1 MRKYFLVVICIL
13 FIPSLG
19 QSQCTQ
25 YLDSVVY
32 SQDVV
37 FSAKEFYIHIF
48 LNNRKPIA
56 FIFSSD
62 YYLGESGMIMIYKG
76 GHCVCK
82 KNMLIC
88 TNTASTLL
96 PPPDV
101 FYFRWNKRKRVLQNL
116 KDGLFKRGEKFA
128 WKETISCP

>member
-13 FIPSLG
+13 LFSSLG

-37 FSAKEFYIHIF
+37 FSAKEFDIHIF
-48 LNNRKPIA
+48 LNDRKPIA
-56 FIFSSD
+56 FVFNS
-62 YYLGESGMIMIYKG
+62 YYAWDDG
-76 GHCVCK
+76 GLNIIHQGGVCFCE
-82 KNMLIC
+82 NNILIC
-88 TNTASTLL
+88 TDTISAPQS
-96 PPPDV
+96 PPDV
-101 FYFRWNKRKRVLQNL
+101 FYFRWNRRKRVLQNL
-116 KDGLFKRGEKFA
+116 REGLFKRGEKFA